1 MGISFAIPI
10 DEAKLIAAQ
19 LKRSGKVV
27 RGRIGVMIGEVSKD
41 VADALGFPASGG
53 ALVRSV
59 DPEGPSAKAGIK
71 PGDIVI
77 DFDGKEIGRVSD
89 LPRTVGST
97 KPGTRATVK
106 IWRSGKE
113 KNLTVIVEELPSTT
127 TTAFNNRTPPPE
139 KKPKSTAFSWLGLSV
154 AELPQEIAQKLSIDG
169 GVVISSSEGVSRGA
183 GLLTGDVIT
192 SVNNKNVISVSQ
204 FRTAINNS
212 KKGKVLVF
220 LVRRGAEAMFVPV
233 KP

>member
-1 MGISFAIPI
+1 
-10 DEAKLIAAQ
+10 
-19 LKRSGKVV
+19 
-27 RGRIGVMIGEVSKD
+27 
-41 VADALGFPASGG
+41 
-53 ALVRSV
+53 
-59 DPEGPSAKAGIK
+59 
-71 PGDIVI
+71 
-77 DFDGKEIGRVSD
+77 
-89 LPRTVGST
+89 
-97 KPGTRATVK
+97 VK

-113 KNLTVIVEELPSTT
+113 KKLTVIVGELQSA
-127 TTAFNNRTPPPE
+127 TAVASVDRTPPPTN
-139 KKPKSTAFSWLGLSV
+139 KPKSTAFSWLGLSV

-204 FRTAINNS
+204 FRTAISNS

-233 KP
+233 RP

>member
-1 MGISFAIPI
+1 M
-10 DEAKLIAAQ
+10 
-19 LKRSGKVV
+19 
-27 RGRIGVMIGEVSKD
+27 
-41 VADALGFPASGG
+41 ASNNTT
-53 ALVRSV
+53 
-59 DPEGPSAKAGIK
+59 
-71 PGDIVI
+71 
-77 DFDGKEIGRVSD
+77 
-89 LPRTVGST
+89 LPP
-97 KPGTRATVK
+97 K
-106 IWRSGKE
+106 
-113 KNLTVIVEELPSTT
+113 
-127 TTAFNNRTPPPE
+127 

-192 SVNNKNVISVSQ
+192 SVNNKNVVSVSQ
-204 FRTAINNS
+204 FRTAISNS

>member
-10 DEAKLIAAQ
+10 DEAELIAAQ
-19 LKRSGKVV
+19 LKRSGRVV

-127 TTAFNNRTPPPE
+127 TTASNNTTPPPE

-204 FRTAINNS
+204 FRTAISSS

>member
-10 DEAKLIAAQ
+10 DEAELIAAQ
-19 LKRSGKVV
+19 LKKSGRVV

-41 VADALGFPASGG
+41 VADALGFSASGG

-77 DFDGKEIGRVSD
+77 DFDGKQIGRVSD

-97 KPGTRATVK
+97 KPGTKATVR

-113 KNLTVIVEELPSTT
+113 KKLTVIVEELSSA
-127 TTAFNNRTPPPE
+127 TAVASNNRTPSP
-139 KKPKSTAFSWLGLSV
+139 KNKPQATAFSWLGLSV

-192 SVNNKNVISVSQ
+192 SVNNKNVVSVSQ
-204 FRTAINNS
+204 FRTAVSNS

>member
-1 MGISFAIPI
+1 M
-10 DEAKLIAAQ
+10 
-19 LKRSGKVV
+19 
-27 RGRIGVMIGEVSKD
+27 
-41 VADALGFPASGG
+41 
-53 ALVRSV
+53 VRSV

-77 DFDGKEIGRVSD
+77 DFDGKQIGRVSD

-97 KPGTRATVK
+97 KPGTKATVR

-113 KNLTVIVEELPSTT
+113 KKLTVIVEELLSATAVASNNTIPSPKNKPQATV
-127 TTAFNNRTPPPE
+127 FN
-139 KKPKSTAFSWLGLSV
+139 WLGLSV
-154 AELPQEIAQKLSIDG
+154 AELPKEIAQKLSIDG

-192 SVNNKNVISVSQ
+192 SVNNKNVVSVSQ
-204 FRTAINNS
+204 FRTAVSNS

-220 LVRRGAEAMFVPV
+220 LVRRGAEAMFVPI